1 MDLDCSPGKIVFTYI
16 ADKEVN
22 ALIMDESQY
31 YSFQNSVYSDSL
43 VAKNM
48 DYAGTIS
55 CEIDEPQILYFIIDN
70 DDQRR
75 ADVTKFEIE
84 YIGKRLSI
92 LQSVFG

>member
-1 MDLDCSPGKIVFTYI
+1 MVIRKRLKVMVVCGEDILER
-16 ADKEVN
+16 AR
-22 ALIMDESQY
+22 
-31 YSFQNSVYSDSL
+31 
-43 VAKNM
+43 M

-92 LQSVFG
+92 VQSVFG